1 MLKSKL
7 LSRKLWVTIATF
19 VVAVVATFNPEIAEQ
34 IDPLALAGLAGVVI
48 AYLGGQS
55 WVDKTQIDGQL
66 QVARDEGL
74 LQAQAYIQ
82 TLQTQLAAMNA
93 LNVESVREAAAG
105 RDALSEPV
113 AIEVE

>member
-1 MLKSKL
+1 MLKQKL
-7 LSRKLWVTIATF
+7 LSRKFAVTVATF
-19 VVAVVATFNPEIAEQ
+19 VVAVVATFNPEIADA

-55 WVDKTQIDGQL
+55 WIDKTQIDGQL

-82 TLQTQLAAMNA
+82 QLQTQLAAMNA
-93 LNVESVREAAAG
+93 LQQSDVPGVP
-105 RDALSEPV
+105 SEPE
-113 AIEVE
+113 AL

>member
-1 MLKSKL
+1 MLRQKL
-7 LSRKLWVTIATF
+7 MSRKLWVTVATF
-19 VVAVVATFNPEIAEQ
+19 AVGGIATFNPELAES

-82 TLQTQLAAMNA
+82 QLQTQLAAMNA
-93 LNVESVREAAAG
+93 LQQSDTGSPVNEDAG
-105 RDALSEPV
+105 L
-113 AIEVE
+113 